1 MLTKFLLEFWYQD
14 ADQIFAWILISLGTL
29 FIEFCFEVGR
39 PGDQKTLIFLRF
51 FSFFIISTNLPTRSH
66 MIDFL
71 VNLALNLALKIHQK
85 STQEPP
91 KNYKK
96 SIKNYIQNMTPFFID
111 FFSILEASWAPSW
124 TYVEAM
130 FAKKPSKKQ
139 LRQQHQKNTKKTN
152 PRKNLVRVG
161 PGSWGPLN

>member
-1 MLTKFLLEFWYQD
+1 
-14 ADQIFAWILISLGTL
+14 
-29 FIEFCFEVGR
+29 
-39 PGDQKTLIFLRF
+39 
-51 FSFFIISTNLPTRSH
+51 

-85 STQEPP
+85 FTQEPP

-96 SIKNYIQNMTPFFID
+96 FNQKKHTKHDPFSYR

-130 FAKKPSKKQ
+130 LATKPSKKQ
-139 LRQQHQKNTKKTN
+139 VRQQHQKNTKKNN
-152 PRKNLVRVG
+152 PREPPVKIG
-161 PGSWGPLN
+161 PGSWDPLN